1 MTVQH
6 TSLSDRLAQAEAALK
21 AGLLND
27 YAPAVSA
34 TVDGPKPPTSWGSAM
49 RR

>member
-1 MTVQH
+1 MTVQ
-6 TSLSDRLAQAEAALK
+6 TSISDRLAEAEAALK

-34 TVDGPKPPTSWGSAM
+34 AAAGPKVPMSWGSAM